1 MTGALQ
7 SIECEEVVGNINTTT
22 SGLSP
27 WVSSILWHAENDF
40 TDEGYPSAVGDVD
53 VVFIDH

>member
-7 SIECEEVVGNINTTT
+7 SLECEEVVGNIKTTT

-27 WVSSILWHAENDF
+27 WVSSILSHDEKDS
-40 TDEGYPSAVGDVD
+40 TDEGYRSVVGDVD
-53 VVFIDH
+53 AVFID